1 MINANK
7 ESVIAMQHKEQL
19 RPMRICFI
27 SRRFFPAISGMS
39 VYARNFLRQLVA
51 MGHDVVMIS
60 QYRDDPVGR
69 GIYGG
74 GPPPE
79 VDGVK
84 VLGLE
89 SIGES
94 HASAGGVADF
104 ETDIETMVATAL
116 ACHEEKPFDLVHSQY
131 SYPTGLAAL
140 ELSRRTGIPN
150 IISIQGGDGH
160 WVGGCCDTH
169 QRAMQAVL
177 EHANALVIGCRSFA
191 DEVQGHHGTA
201 AERFTIIPGAV
212 DTERFHTNPE
222 KAVGTLH
229 EIPRFLYH
237 GRVDKRKGAIDL
249 IDAVNLLRDGPAF
262 EVLFSGI
269 GPDLEAAK
277 ARVDELQLGDR
288 VRFSG
293 YVPYSDAPAVYRDN
307 DIFVSPTWS
316 EGFSNTILE
325 AMASGLP
332 VISTESVGVVD
343 CIDHERNGLLVA
355 CHDVT
360 GFAQQ
365 MTRMLEDEPLRQR
378 LAKTALDDV
387 RDLYRWPVVAR
398 QIEDCYADILKTS
411 PDNTWSDF
419 YTPGRTLA
427 EADLSCRFRQQPH
440 LL

>member
-1 MINANK
+1 
-7 ESVIAMQHKEQL
+7 
-19 RPMRICFI
+19 MRICFI
-27 SRRFFPAISGMS
+27 SRRYFPAISGMS
-39 VYARNFLRQLVA
+39 VYARNLLRQLVA
-51 MGHDVVMIS
+51 LGHEVVMIS

-69 GIYGG
+69 KIYGG
-74 GPPPE
+74 GPPPD

-94 HASAGGVADF
+94 YASTGGVADF
-104 ETDIETMVATAL
+104 ETDIVTMVSTAL
-116 ACHEEKPFDLVHSQY
+116 KCHEEKPFDLVHSQY

-140 ELSRRTGIPN
+140 ELSRRCGIPN

-160 WVGGCCDTH
+160 WVGPCCDTH
-169 QRAMQAVL
+169 QLAMRAVL

-191 DEVQGHHGTA
+191 DEVRGHHGTA

-212 DTERFHTNPE
+212 DTERFH
-222 KAVGTLH
+222 KAPGKTVGTLQ

-237 GRVDKRKGAIDL
+237 GRVDRRKGAIDL
-249 IDAVNLLRDGPAF
+249 IDAVDMLRTGPAF
-262 EVLFSGI
+262 KVLFSGI
-269 GPDLEAAK
+269 GPDLDAAK
-277 ARVDELQLGDR
+277 ARVEELQLGDR
-288 VRFSG
+288 ISFSG
-293 YVPYSDAPAVYRDN
+293 YVPYDDAPAVYRDN

-316 EGFSNTILE
+316 EGFSNTVLE

-355 CHDVT
+355 CHDVA
-360 GFAQQ
+360 GFAHQ
-365 MTRMLEDEPLRQR
+365 MSRLLEDQTLRQR
-378 LAKTALDDV
+378 LAATALDDV
-387 RDLYRWPVVAR
+387 RNLYRWPVVAK
-398 QIEDCYADILKTS
+398 QIEDCYRGILTTS